1 MKKYRYRLEGLDC
14 AKCASEIEEAL
25 ASDSRFKHVVVNFS
39 TLQLSFESDKDYFDD
54 MKKIVLATE
63 PEVKILDI
71 NEKAFDDKKKFYANL
86 VRLGIGI
93 LLTVI
98 GYFVKLPWHFNTI
111 LYGIAYIILLYKTFI
126 LALKL
131 LIKSRTINESFLI
144 TVSTVG
150 AFFIGEHL
158 EGLMVIILYEIGK
171 VLEDRAIHSTR
182 KSIKGLMD
190 IKAEYANKKVGDEIL
205 QVTPEELKVGE
216 CFLVKV
222 GEKIPVDGKIRKG
235 SSSLDTSSLTGET
248 KLTHVSEGNHVL
260 SGSINID
267 GLLEVEVEK
276 EYIDSTVS
284 KILELV
290 ENATDKKAKTETFV
304 NKAAKIYTPIV
315 IIIGILI
322 ATILPILTE
331 VSVSDSIYRALTFL
345 VISCPCAIAISV
357 PLSYFS
363 GIGACSKAG
372 ILIKGSNYLDALK
385 NIDTIVFDK
394 TGTLTTGKFKVDKVK
409 VLDENYREDDILKY
423 ASFGEQYSNHPIALS
438 ILKEGMLDKN
448 VSVTNYQE
456 VSGKGITFTCS
467 GSNFKVGNRELVE
480 YKDAVEGTAIYVKKD
495 ASVIGII
502 TLIDEIKE
510 GTEVGVKTLQKN
522 HINIYMFTGDNNSV
536 ASNIA
541 SKLSIDKYKA
551 ELLPTD
557 KYVELE
563 NLLSKEKVVA
573 FVGDGINDAPVLA
586 LSDVGI
592 SMGGVGSAS
601 AIEASDVV
609 IMKDDINSINKGIKI
624 AKYTDKVIRENLLFA
639 FTVKILVL
647 VLSAFGIASMWQA
660 VFADVGVTLI
670 TILSTLRILKRK

>member
-14 AKCASEIEEAL
+14 AKCASEIEEAM
-25 ASDSRFKHVVVNFS
+25 ASDPRFKHVVVNFS
-39 TLQLSFESDKDYFDD
+39 TLQLSFESDKNYFDD
-54 MKKIVLATE
+54 MKKIVLSTE
-63 PEVKILDI
+63 PEVKILDV
-71 NEKAFDDKKKFYANL
+71 NEKIMDDKNKFYVNL
-86 VRLGIGI
+86 MRLVIGI
-93 LLTVI
+93 FLTLI
-98 GYFVKLPWHFNTI
+98 GYFLKLPWHFNTI
-111 LYGIAYIILLYKTFI
+111 LYVIAYIVLLYKTFI
-126 LALKL
+126 VALKL
-131 LIKSRTINESFLI
+131 FIKSGTINESFLI
-144 TVSTVG
+144 TVSTIG
-150 AFFIGEHL
+150 AFLIGEQL

-182 KSIKGLMD
+182 RSIKGLMD
-190 IKAEYANKKVGDEIL
+190 IKAEYANKKVGEEVVQID
-205 QVTPEELKVGE
+205 PEELKVGE
-216 CFLVKV
+216 YFLVKV
-222 GEKIPVDGKIRKG
+222 GEKIPVDGKVVSG
-235 SSSLDTSSLTGET
+235 QSSLDTSSLTGET
-248 KLTHVSEGNHVL
+248 KLTHVKVGDSVL
-260 SGSINID
+260 SGSINMK

-276 EYIDSTVS
+276 EYTDSTVS

-290 ENATDKKAKTETFV
+290 ENATDKKARTETFV

-322 ATILPILTE
+322 AILLPIFTD
-331 VSVSDSIYRALTFL
+331 VSISNSIYRALTFL

-409 VLDENYREDDILKY
+409 VLDQNYKEEDILKY
-423 ASFGEQYSNHPIALS
+423 ASLGEQYSNHPIALS
-438 ILKEGMLDKN
+438 ILKEGKLDKN
-448 VSVTNYQE
+448 ISITNYQE
-456 VSGKGITFTCS
+456 VSGKGITFTCN
-467 GSNFKVGNRELVE
+467 GNNFQVGNGELVE
-480 YKDAVEGTAIYVKKD
+480 YKDTIEGTSIYVKKD
-495 ASVIGII
+495 NVVIGII
-502 TLIDEIKE
+502 SLIDEIKE
-510 GTEVGVKTLQKN
+510 GTEIGIKTLKKN
-522 HINIYMFTGDNNSV
+522 HIKIHMFTGDNNTV

-541 SKLSIDKYKA
+541 SKLSIDSYKA
-551 ELLPTD
+551 EMLPTD

-563 NLLSKEKVVA
+563 NLLYKDKVVA

-586 LSDVGI
+586 LADVGI

-609 IMKDDINSINKGIKI
+609 IMKDDINSINKGIEI
-624 AKYTDKVIRENLLFA
+624 AKYTDRVIRENLIFA

-647 VLSAFGIASMWQA
+647 ALTTFGIASMWQA

-670 TILSTLRILKRK
+670 TILSTFRILKRK